1 MNFYLFIEVKKGGGA
16 LVHVYLLEHI
26 VSLNYRIAL
35 WIFTK
40 LGRDKVLMT
49 SHICI
54 DSWAK
59 SAQGWIQ
66 GGAKI
71 GRGGGGFPSPKNF
84 FFRPE
89 GYSNKQNA

>member
-1 MNFYLFIEVKKGGGA
+1 MAAI
-16 LVHVYLLEHI
+16 LLRKHSSPQKLEKNC
-26 VSLNYRIAL
+26 LGNL
-35 WIFTK
+35 TK

-49 SHICI
+49 PHICI

-71 GRGGGGFPSPKNF
+71 GHGGFPSPKNF

-89 GYSNKQNA
+89 GYSNILNA